1 MPSNIYK
8 GDDSLWAKSQ
18 MSANEFTTF
27 RNLVEY
33 SAKQYLDV
41 TKYSSSQD
49 EEMLQVHIT
58 EVTREWAHEGWFEDD
73 WIIIEYTRIWLHL
86 QVHSDKKQN
95 NARVHRK
102 EHRDH
107 RKLTLPTEHCEN
119 QPTRATVTSPW
130 TKERPA
136 GYPSSTSCSRRALYV
151 EPQLARDTA
160 Q

>member
-107 RKLTLPTEHCEN
+107 RK
-119 QPTRATVTSPW
+119 
-130 TKERPA
+130 
-136 GYPSSTSCSRRALYV
+136 
-151 EPQLARDTA
+151 
-160 Q
+160 